1 MKLFARRGAPRDR
14 AQVGAFDVRFIG
26 RSSFDFQNREIFQER
41 QYLFETDNTAPF
53 VVDCGANI
61 GMSVLY
67 FKSLY
72 PEARVLA
79 FEPDL
84 AAFACLRENVD
95 GNALADVCLENAAL
109 AAAEGETD
117 FFYDQADP
125 ASLRMSIVRE
135 RMPRDK
141 RTVRA
146 VRLSR
151 FLDEEVD
158 FLKLDV
164 EGAELDVVRDLADS
178 SKLRLVQQM
187 LVEYHHHIVR
197 TQDRLAELL
206 ALFEENH
213 FGYQIEGHLDRPLPR
228 ERSQD
233 IRVYA
238 YRKSLPDQVS
248 A

>member
-1 MKLFARRGAPRDR
+1 MFRKRPKIGGMEDDR
-14 AQVGAFDVRFIG
+14 AKVGAFDVRFVT
-26 RSSFDFQNREIFQER
+26 RKSFDFQYQEIVRKR
-41 QYLFETDNTAPF
+41 QYLFETDSSAPF

-72 PEARVLA
+72 PEARVLG
-79 FEPDL
+79 FEPDPR
-84 AAFACLRENVD
+84 AFACLRENVT
-95 GNALADVCLENAAL
+95 GNALLGVRIENAAV
-109 AAAEGETD
+109 ASIEGDTD
-117 FFYDQADP
+117 FFYDRADP

-135 RMPRDK
+135 RMPKDR

-164 EGAELDVVRDLADS
+164 EGAELDVIGELADAG
-178 SKLRLVQQM
+178 KLRLVRQM

-197 TQDRLAELL
+197 TEDRFSRLL
-206 ALFEENH
+206 ALLEEGG
-213 FGYQIEGHLDRPLPR
+213 FGYQIEGHIDRPLPR
-228 ERSQD
+228 ERGQD
-233 IRVYA
+233 VRIYG
-238 YRKSLPDQVS
+238 YRKS
-248 A
+248 